1 MLTTYPMWRWISQQ
15 LSPLN
20 QHDEYDILLHTTE
33 MTKDLILCLQ
43 GLLLGNIR
51 HILLYTMNLSLK
63 WDFNLLIIW
72 TASINS
78 GNERMQTNLYF
89 LNALW
94 VTLQWNKHTEKNGVV
109 KFISNHHIK
118 FYLEMLGL
126 LFLQRHVTKC
136 ACCWW
141 EYDFNLLT
149 LLASNTHIWVRNCRD
164 SSGSTMYNGYKLLQ
178 RHAVSR
184 DTQTVWRYNNQQ
196 YNKPI

>member
-1 MLTTYPMWRWISQQ
+1 
-15 LSPLN
+15 
-20 QHDEYDILLHTTE
+20 

-43 GLLLGNIR
+43 GFLLGNIR
-51 HILLYTMNLSLK
+51 HILLYTMNSSLK

-94 VTLQWNKHTEKNGVV
+94 VTLQWNKHSEKKRSSYIHFKSSYKILPGDVRSSV
-109 KFISNHHIK
+109 STASCHKVRLLLMRIRFQLIDTAGFKHI
-118 FYLEMLGL
+118 
-126 LFLQRHVTKC
+126 
-136 ACCWW
+136 
-141 EYDFNLLT
+141 
-149 LLASNTHIWVRNCRD
+149 HIWVRNCRD